1 MSKYDEN
8 WPEGSRGA
16 RVLHRGVLRAPFY
29 ERPSRASF
37 MHASMPFD
45 AKCSTRRR
53 WRWRWRRLFAFET
66 HRRTPYHPASLHLAG
81 GLVFLFVHGL
91 PRRWWYRR
99 RAFTLPR
106 PATPEISYFTRP
118 RSVSSCKWYEN
129 RVSTSRGR
137 GRRRGDPRWV
147 VARSNALRNT
157 EFHFPHVRW
166 TELFHERWEKNPL
179 GIPANYVFVTR
190 WFLRMSIGREG
201 KSEGQKNIYIYIYV
215 SMWILNVASHEKD
228 ESSIVIHVLRKH
240 EETSEEISP
249 LEWDRRGEF

>member
-53 WRWRWRRLFAFET
+53 RRWRLFAFET

-106 PATPEISYFTRP
+106 PATPQISYFTRP

-137 GRRRGDPRWV
+137 RRRRGGDPRRA

-157 EFHFPHVRW
+157 EFHFPLERW
-166 TELFHERWEKNPL
+166 TELFHERRISRELRRITYSFLLLADFYLYRCRKKEK
-179 GIPANYVFVTR
+179 
-190 WFLRMSIGREG
+190 G
-201 KSEGQKNIYIYIYV
+201 KKRGTMVRFSYIYISMYV
-215 SMWILNVASHEKD
+215 WILKAASHEKD
-228 ESSIVIHVLRKH
+228 EL
-240 EETSEEISP
+240 
-249 LEWDRRGEF
+249 